1 MRPPIEGSSPV
12 DENRRAQVLVIEEVG
27 WLTTI
32 QDSGRHGYASLG
44 VTASGPVDPDL
55 ARTVNRSLG
64 NDQTATLLETAGG
77 LVVVAETDA
86 VVACSAHVAPTVLR
100 AGERLRVDIP
110 TDRNFEY
117 LAVAGGLDVTPVL
130 GSASQDSLSGL
141 GPPMLQPGSRL
152 HIGSTLGSFTAVDH
166 LVTARPNAA
175 VRIWPGPHLAMFA
188 HDAFER
194 FCWTEW
200 CVQPPVNRI
209 ATRLSGPSPERV
221 DHAEVESVA
230 LVLGAV
236 QIHPDG
242 APVVMLADHPTTGG
256 YPVIG
261 VVEHDDVGGVA
272 QIRPGGTL
280 RFIPMAARRIC

>member
-1 MRPPIEGSSPV
+1 MHRPMKGLNAV
-12 DENRRAQVLVIEEVG
+12 DEHRFAPALVIEEVG

-44 VTASGPVDPDL
+44 VTASGPVDPEL

-77 LVVVAETDA
+77 LVVVAETDV

-100 AGERLRVDIP
+100 TGERLRVDIP
-110 TDRNFEY
+110 TERNFEY
-117 LAVAGGLDVTPVL
+117 LAVAGGLDVAPVL

-141 GPPMLQPGSRL
+141 GPPILKPGSRL
-152 HIGSTLGSFTAVDH
+152 GIGSRLGSFTAVDQ
-166 LVTARPNAA
+166 LVTSRPLTS
-175 VRIWPGPHLAMFA
+175 VRIWPGPHLAMFE

-194 FCWTEW
+194 FCSTEW
-200 CVQPPVNRI
+200 YVEAPLNRI
-209 ATRLSGPSPERV
+209 ATRLSGSPPERT
-221 DHAEVESVA
+221 DHSEVATVA

-236 QIHPDG
+236 QMHPDG
-242 APVVMLADHPTTGG
+242 APVVMLTDHPTTGG

-261 VVEHDDVGGVA
+261 VVEHDDVGSVA
-272 QIRPGGTL
+272 QIRPGGKI
-280 RFIPMAARRIC
+280 RFIPVAVGRI